1 MTCIDEQPA
10 PVLIISGTRPEIIK
24 LAPVYHAL
32 RGAQSVRP
40 VWLHAG
46 QHSDMAV
53 QMLDCFD
60 IRPDH
65 MLERQGSTLLDFS
78 LGCRRQLEG
87 VMG

>member
-40 VWLHAG
+40 VWLHTG

-53 QMLDCFD
+53 QMLRFTFPYLLF
-60 IRPDH
+60 IS
-65 MLERQGSTLLDFS
+65 LTALGS
-78 LGCRRQLEG
+78 G
-87 VMG
+87 VLP